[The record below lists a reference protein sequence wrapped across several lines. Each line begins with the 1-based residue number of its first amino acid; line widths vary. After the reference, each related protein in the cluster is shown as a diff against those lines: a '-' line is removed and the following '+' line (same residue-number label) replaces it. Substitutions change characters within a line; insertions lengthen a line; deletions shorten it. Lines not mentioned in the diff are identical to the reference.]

1 MFRQF
6 NNILMFTFN
15 FYKGSLSWFKKITR
29 RDLFMVF
36 VFCFIIASIFR
47 EEIKEIIPHSEKDI
61 FAVGVDEQL
70 DLQYILN
77 DICATHNVD
86 YLNINLFHNGTI
98 SASGYHFKKMS
109 CIAEATKEGKLPRIQ
124 HLQNWV
130 IEPFKT
136 KISIVKKVGFVYLSE
151 LKKDKEPYFSQ
162 FLTKYKIGSVF
173 YVGLFDSRKKDQN
186 GNNHFI
192 GFISFAWEHETNWKE
207 SELVNMIKEKHRI
220 KEFILK

>member
-1 MFRQF
+1 
-6 NNILMFTFN
+6 MFTFN

-47 EEIKEIIPHSEKDI
+47 EEIKEMIPHSEKDI

-70 DLQYILN
+70 DLQYILD
-77 DICATHNVD
+77 DISLTHKAD
-86 YLNINLFHNGTI
+86 YVNINLFHNGTI

-109 CIAEATKEGKLPRIQ
+109 CIAEGKKVGKLPKIQ

-130 IEPFKT
+130 IQPFKE
-136 KISIVKKVGFVYLSE
+136 KIAVVKKVGYVYIAN
-151 LKKDKEPYFSQ
+151 LKKDKDPYFSQ
-162 FLTKYKIGSVF
+162 FLPKYNTKSVF
-173 YVGLFDSRKKDQN
+173 YVGLFDERKQDKN
-186 GNNHFI
+186 GNFHFI
-192 GFISFAWEHETNWKE
+192 GYLSFAWEHETNWKE
-207 SELVNMIKEKHRI
+207 SDLVNMIKEKHRI